1 VLCKNS
7 SHPGHIFYRQIK
19 VNQPTLSSFTH
30 IDITY
35 IKSQTLTV
43 KSLESGESRS
53 NLKSQLSQSRGEL
66 VLVKRFTEILQKI
79 FVGKSQNQ

>member
-19 VNQPTLSSFTH
+19 VNQPTLSSF
-30 IDITY
+30 
-35 IKSQTLTV
+35 TV